1 MDVSSRLKDAFRRRA
16 SRVALNAA
24 REWFEDNVERLNQLA
39 GNEHLRRYIFEPFNE
54 LIDSF
59 GKTTEGQVKA
69 TITQVAV
76 ANAVLAGLP
85 GKLGVGGAVSMGLE
99 AWMAYRIAS
108 HVGIR
113 IEKPGDIF
121 KYLGMAAGVVA
132 SILFGFVHIL
142 RGIFSLLSALPVD
155 IPATVVAELLA
166 TNFFG
171 ILFWLVFEA
180 VQRGSTLGKR
190 LLVRLLPEVFG
201 KTKTLFTYQ
210 WQALKPTLSLDNLRL
225 VGGHLREF
233 LFGQKS
239 GPDPAR
245 CRGEI
250 CASAAMAALLQGR
263 ADEFDGP
270 LGEIFLQAIRDR
282 WSAVGPDA
290 SSIEIAEFMRSQAYS
305 QEQHV

>member
-69 TITQVAV
+69 TITQVAI

-85 GKLGVGGAVSMGLE
+85 GKLGVGVAVSMGLE

-132 SILFGFVHIL
+132 ISCLVSFTSCAGYLAYYPPYRSISSRQLSRNCWQRISLGYCSGWFL
-142 RGIFSLLSALPVD
+142 RPCS
-155 IPATVVAELLA
+155 VA
-166 TNFFG
+166 
-171 ILFWLVFEA
+171 V
-180 VQRGSTLGKR
+180 
-190 LLVRLLPEVFG
+190 LLVNDSRSGCCQKYSGRPR
-201 KTKTLFTYQ
+201 
-210 WQALKPTLSLDNLRL
+210 LSLRINGKHSNR
-225 VGGHLREF
+225 H
-233 LFGQKS
+233 
-239 GPDPAR
+239 
-245 CRGEI
+245 
-250 CASAAMAALLQGR
+250 
-263 ADEFDGP
+263 
-270 LGEIFLQAIRDR
+270 
-282 WSAVGPDA
+282 
-290 SSIEIAEFMRSQAYS
+290 
-305 QEQHV
+305 